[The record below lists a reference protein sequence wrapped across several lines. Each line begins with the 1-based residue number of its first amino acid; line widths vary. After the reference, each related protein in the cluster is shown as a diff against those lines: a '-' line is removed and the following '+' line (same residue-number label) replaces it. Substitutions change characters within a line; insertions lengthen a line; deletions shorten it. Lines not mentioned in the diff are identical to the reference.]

1 MGAEPVTKRVKVT
14 QQVTTQQS
22 GEQAPGA
29 VTPLVAIT
37 ANGRPIEKVNK
48 VDNVLSVIPVE
59 RLLEYV
65 VKNVPAE
72 VILSAVEAGSNP
84 ASKSVALGQIDLGQ
98 HYLGQLSRKELM
110 QYKKD
115 QAVKLYMSKNVT
127 QQQAGQAFGISG
139 ITVSKELKKKRDE
152 YRNRAGLI
160 RRPG

>member
-1 MGAEPVTKRVKVT
+1 MGAEPVTKRVKAT
-14 QQVTTQQS
+14 QQLKTQI
-22 GEQAPGA
+22 PGA

-84 ASKSVALGQIDLGQ
+84 ASKTVA
-98 HYLGQLSRKELM
+98 LGQLSRKELM

-127 QQQAGQAFGISG
+127 QQQAGKVFGISG
-139 ITVSKELKKKRDE
+139 ITVSKELKKKRDD

-160 RRPG
+160 RHPR